1 VRPIKELKDFEKVK
15 LAVGETKTITF
26 TIDKSKL
33 SFYND
38 KLEYITEAGEFDLM
52 IGSSSEDIRL
62 ISNFELVQ

>member
-1 VRPIKELKDFEKVK
+1 MM
-15 LAVGETKTITF
+15 TF

-38 KLEYITEAGEFDLM
+38 TLDYITEAGEFDLM

-62 ISNFELVQ
+62 KSNFELVQ